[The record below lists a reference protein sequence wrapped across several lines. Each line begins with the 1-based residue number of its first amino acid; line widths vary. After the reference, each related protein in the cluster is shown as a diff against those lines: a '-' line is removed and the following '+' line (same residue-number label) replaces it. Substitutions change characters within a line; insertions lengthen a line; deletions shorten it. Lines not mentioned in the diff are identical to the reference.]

1 MEDSQ
6 ELLEAQDLY
15 DSEAGQEPPRP
26 EKKPNFFR
34 RCWNGWKKWS
44 RKKKIWSAIAL
55 ILVVVIVVRLL
66 SGGGQRADSGT
77 SYLTATVERGN
88 ITSSLSDSGTLEPA
102 DAYTV
107 TSLVSGEVLAAD
119 FEEGDVVEKDTL
131 LYSIDSSDSTN
142 SIERTQ
148 LNLDQAQRN
157 YDRTLETQEDLNVKS
172 TEAGTVTELLVE
184 IGDEVTAGQE
194 LAQILDRDNMEL
206 EVPFLKDEA
215 ASISVGQRATVT
227 LDSTFEELSGTV
239 TKVSGA
245 DVVLT
250 GNRIV
255 RYVTIEVANPG
266 ALTETTAATASVGD
280 YACVAGANFSYKES
294 VTITAPAAGDVVDI
308 YVHEGS
314 EVGRNQVLMYIQSD
328 DVQDQVDNAYNS
340 LRDAEIAL
348 ETQENNYNITS
359 PIQGTVVEKSF
370 KAGDNVSSGSTLC
383 TVYDLSYLT
392 MTVYVDEL
400 DISSVAVGQSVTITA
415 DAVAD
420 RVYQGVVTTVSIKG
434 TTSGGVTTY
443 PVTIRIDET
452 DGLLPGMN
460 VDYEITTAQ
469 ANSVLRIPA
478 AAVDRGNRVLVV
490 DENADGSDGAPEGYR
505 YQTVTTGITDGD
517 WIEITD
523 GLTEG
528 DTIAYIPSS
537 NDSYGFMGMMMGGGM
552 GGGGEIVVAPAA
564 PMGG

>member
-1 MEDSQ
+1 M
-6 ELLEAQDLY
+6 
-15 DSEAGQEPPRP
+15 
-26 EKKPNFFR
+26 
-34 RCWNGWKKWS
+34 
-44 RKKKIWSAIAL
+44 
-55 ILVVVIVVRLL
+55 IL
-66 SGGGQRADSGT
+66 S
-77 SYLTATVERGN
+77 
-88 ITSSLSDSGTLEPA
+88 
-102 DAYTV
+102 
-107 TSLVSGEVLAAD
+107 
-119 FEEGDVVEKDTL
+119 
-131 LYSIDSSDSTN
+131 
-142 SIERTQ
+142 
-148 LNLDQAQRN
+148 
-157 YDRTLETQEDLNVKS
+157 
-172 TEAGTVTELLVE
+172 
-184 IGDEVTAGQE
+184 
-194 LAQILDRDNMEL
+194 
-206 EVPFLKDEA
+206 
-215 ASISVGQRATVT
+215 
-227 LDSTFEELSGTV
+227 
-239 TKVSGA
+239 
-245 DVVLT
+245 

-255 RYVTIEVANPG
+255 RYVTVEVPNPG
-266 ALTETTAATASVGD
+266 ALSETTAATAMVGD
-280 YACVAGANFSYKES
+280 YACVASANFSYKAQTS
-294 VTITAPAAGDVVDI
+294 ITAPAAGDVVDI

-400 DISSVAVGQSVTITA
+400 DISSVAVGQRVTITA
-415 DAVAD
+415 DAAEGQS
-420 RVYQGVVTTVSIKG
+420 YEGVVTTVSIKG
-434 TTSGGVTTY
+434 TTNGGVTTY

-460 VDYEITTAQ
+460 ADYEIITAQ
-469 ANSVLRIPA
+469 ADNVLRIPA

-490 DENADGSDGAPEGYR
+490 DEDADGSDGAPEGYR
-505 YQTVTTGITDGD
+505 YQNVTTGITDGD

-537 NDSYGFMGMMMGGGM
+537 NDSSGFMGMMMGGM
-552 GGGGEIVVAPAA
+552 GGGGEMVVAPAA

>member
-1 MEDSQ
+1 MEDTQ
-6 ELLEAQDLY
+6 EQLEVQDLY
-15 DSEAGQEPPRP
+15 DQEPPAEQEP
-26 EKKPNFFR
+26 PVKKPNFFR
-34 RCWNGWKKWS
+34 RCLNSWKKWS
-44 RKKKIWSAIAL
+44 RKKKIWSVIAL
-55 ILVVVIVVRLL
+55 ILVVVILSRLL
-66 SGGGQRADSGT
+66 SGGRQADNGPT
-77 SYLTATVERGN
+77 YLTAAVERGN

-102 DAYTV
+102 DSYTV
-107 TSLVSGEVLAAD
+107 TSLVSGEVLTAD

-280 YACVAGANFSYKES
+280 YACVAGTNFSYKES